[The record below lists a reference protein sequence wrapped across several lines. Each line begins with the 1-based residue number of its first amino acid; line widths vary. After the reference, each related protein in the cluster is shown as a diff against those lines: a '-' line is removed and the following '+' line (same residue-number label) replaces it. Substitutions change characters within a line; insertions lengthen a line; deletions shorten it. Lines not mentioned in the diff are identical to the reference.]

1 MTWPR
6 LRVLLLALVLA
17 APSWAPSVAHA
28 TPQDLMGFGGR
39 TPGLGMTGASYA
51 DNFEAAYANPAGLG
65 RNGRME
71 LMLGATGGMF
81 RLQLDGEDYPVDS
94 SQGMTIGFQLPL
106 PFGGPLEDVLTLG
119 AGFFTPFNT
128 ILRNDVRFAESPQWT
143 VIDRVQVVALQ
154 IGFGIG
160 LERWVPG
167 LRLGVGISGLAQNS
181 GTLDVLLDETNQFV
195 SLTEVQLLADFSPIA
210 GIQYYRDNFALGIT
224 YRSELVSAINL
235 DIEVRNL
242 PISLPTLGID
252 AYAHYDPH
260 NLSVEGSWKPTPE
273 LMLVLNLTWRRWS
286 AYPGP
291 AGATTDRSN
300 FPPAMNFHDTVSPRV
315 GIEYTS
321 RGERLSL
328 SARGGALFEP
338 TPAPRAA
345 MAAVRDFNGD
355 PLLDM
360 DGNVV
365 MQPQRRLDNSRL
377 IVTAGFGL
385 EWQTA
390 HEPVLRV
397 DLFGQAHALQRREH
411 AVPAP
416 GATNNMTTRGYML
429 VFGGTA
435 GLAW

>member
-1 MTWPR
+1 
-6 LRVLLLALVLA
+6 
-17 APSWAPSVAHA
+17 
-28 TPQDLMGFGGR
+28 
-39 TPGLGMTGASYA
+39 MTGASYA
-51 DNFEAAYANPAGLG
+51 DNFESAYANPAGLG

-71 LMLGATGGMF
+71 LMVGATGGLF
-81 RLQLDGEDYPVDS
+81 RLKLDGSDS
-94 SQGMTIGFQLPL
+94 PLDASQGMTIGFQLPL

-128 ILRNDVRFAESPQWT
+128 ILRNDVRFAEVPQWS
-143 VIDRVQVVALQ
+143 VIDRAQIVALQ
-154 IGFGIG
+154 IGMGIG

-224 YRSELVSAINL
+224 YRSELISTINL

-242 PISLPTLGID
+242 PITLPTLGID

-260 NLSVEGSWKPTPE
+260 NVSVEGSWKPTPE
-273 LMLVLNLTWRRWS
+273 LMLVLNLTWRHWS
-286 AYPGP
+286 AWPGP

-300 FPPAMNFHDTVSPRV
+300 FPPATNFRDTVSPRV
-315 GIEYTS
+315 GLEYTS
-321 RGERLSL
+321 RRERVTL

-338 TPAPRAA
+338 TPAPRAS
-345 MAAVRDFNGD
+345 MAAVRDSERQ

-360 DGNVV
+360 NGQVV
-365 MQPQRRLDNSRL
+365 MQPQRRIDNNRF

-390 HEPVLRV
+390 HEPVLRL
-397 DLFGQAHALQRREH
+397 DLFGQMQALQGRTHR
-411 AVPAP
+411 VPAP
-416 GATNNMTTRGYML
+416 GATENMRTSGYVL
-429 VFGGTA
+429 VFGGVG

>member
-1 MTWPR
+1 
-6 LRVLLLALVLA
+6 
-17 APSWAPSVAHA
+17 
-28 TPQDLMGFGGR
+28 
-39 TPGLGMTGASYA
+39 
-51 DNFEAAYANPAGLG
+51 
-65 RNGRME
+65 
-71 LMLGATGGMF
+71 
-81 RLQLDGEDYPVDS
+81 
-94 SQGMTIGFQLPL
+94 
-106 PFGGPLEDVLTLG
+106 
-119 AGFFTPFNT
+119 
-128 ILRNDVRFAESPQWT
+128 
-143 VIDRVQVVALQ
+143 
-154 IGFGIG
+154 
-160 LERWVPG
+160 
-167 LRLGVGISGLAQNS
+167 
-181 GTLDVLLDETNQFV
+181 
-195 SLTEVQLLADFSPIA
+195 
-210 GIQYYRDNFALGIT
+210 
-224 YRSELVSAINL
+224 
-235 DIEVRNL
+235 
-242 PISLPTLGID
+242 
-252 AYAHYDPH
+252 
-260 NLSVEGSWKPTPE
+260 
-273 LMLVLNLTWRRWS
+273 
-286 AYPGP
+286 
-291 AGATTDRSN
+291 
-300 FPPAMNFHDTVSPRV
+300 V

-416 GATNNMTTRGYML
+416 GATNNMITRGYML